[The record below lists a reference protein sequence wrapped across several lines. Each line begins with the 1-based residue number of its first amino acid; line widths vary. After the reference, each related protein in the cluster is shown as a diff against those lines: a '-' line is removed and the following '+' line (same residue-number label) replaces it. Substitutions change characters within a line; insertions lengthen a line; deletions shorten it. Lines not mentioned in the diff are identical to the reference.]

1 MFAIHACFLS
11 FIPFAPKSCSGL
23 HICCMFVLQEVFEEM
38 FKQHGDIMSIIYL
51 KSFSRARVVYHN
63 ENESCQAKDKLHG
76 CTMEGNQLGVYFTQV
91 RVTFVVRT
99 ININEILFSRV
110 FPFSLILHP
119 FQIPHIPKISQT
131 LQPPPPVKQF
141 LISPPVSP
149 PVNWKPITEGSPVI
163 NHDLLSAIAQ
173 LKPDEPYEAH
183 LSTGDHPSITV
194 HWCEDDDDE
203 GEGTKERPMRRLPRH
218 MVQTCK
224 PDTKP
229 N

>member
-1 MFAIHACFLS
+1 MLVNIEPDPNEENHESGVEICENGNRS
-11 FIPFAPKSCSGL
+11 TRTEKSCLTVTNVPAIVFTSDKEL
-23 HICCMFVLQEVFEEM
+23 FEEL

-51 KSFSRARVVYHN
+51 KSFSRARVIYHN
-63 ENESCQAKDKLHG
+63 ENDSCQAKDKLHG
-76 CTMEGNQLGVYFTQV
+76 STMEGNQLGVYFTQ
-91 RVTFVVRT
+91 
-99 ININEILFSRV
+99 IPNIPN
-110 FPFSLILHP
+110 
-119 FQIPHIPKISQT
+119 ISQT

-183 LSTGDHPSITV
+183 MSTGDQPSITV
-194 HWCEDDDDE
+194 HWCEDDD
-203 GEGTKERPMRRLPRH
+203 GEEETKERPMRSLPRH
-218 MVQTCK
+218 MVQTRK